1 MPVQVG
7 VAKIRQPMK
16 TGDRFTDLF
25 FASLAWND
33 HGEVPHELADVRH
46 HGPYHEQG
54 EHDGRDEKADGD
66 DPR

>member
-1 MPVQVG
+1 MEMR

-33 HGEVPHELADVRH
+33 YGEMPDELADVRR

-54 EHDGRDEKADGD
+54 EHGAHDEKPDGD